1 MSKVNSQLSGLL
13 GRVFETS
20 EDSTIVEEREL
31 SKTFLQD
38 NRRISKHGESISF
51 IIDIASGQRSKG
63 NGSSITDRVEPS
75 KNQILQEAAF
85 TSRKIDRRKQER
97 LYTEEEVDSQSDNL
111 KNSYVAASN
120 GRSTTNTIS
129 SWIDS
134 VREVGNITSSLRE
147 EVLKR

>member
-1 MSKVNSQLSGLL
+1 
-13 GRVFETS
+13 
-20 EDSTIVEEREL
+20 
-31 SKTFLQD
+31 
-38 NRRISKHGESISF
+38 
-51 IIDIASGQRSKG
+51 
-63 NGSSITDRVEPS
+63 
-75 KNQILQEAAF
+75 LQEAAF